1 MRPIYYRRDG
11 TPCNDMN
18 IAAWAQELEANR
30 RVARTRITDPA
41 NQDHSVDVST
51 VFLGLNHQY
60 GDGPPLIFESM
71 AFGSIDDEY
80 MDRYATETQAMIGHR
95 QMVSEIASSMTDP
108 VVEDIENEPRPAQP
122 EEVTTT
128 TINDQRTSMD
138 IQFVDV
144 SGFGDRMAQ
153 RLGPDVRQGTLRVR
167 GYSPGAPP
175 PDDVVNLFR
184 QFAAGGTPPVTP
196 DQSRDILDRIDAA
209 TGCQQCEGPSQ
220 SGDFC
225 SPGCLRA
232 WHAQHAVPLP
242 PSEDAALVHPGYDY
256 ARWTPK
262 NLDE

>member
-1 MRPIYYRRDG
+1 MRPIYYRRDS

-108 VVEDIENEPRPAQP
+108 VVEDIENEPQPAQP
-122 EEVTTT
+122 EPEGWTARDTL
-128 TINDQRTSMD
+128 
-138 IQFVDV
+138 DV
-144 SGFGDRMAQ
+144 SGFGDAVQ
-153 RLGPDVRQGTLRVR
+153 RLLPFTQQGTLTIR
-167 GYSPGAPP
+167 GPYSVPRPMSE
-175 PDDVVNLFR
+175 DMFR
-184 QFAAGGTPPVTP
+184 QFVAEGTPGTSASGP
-196 DQSRDILDRIDAA
+196 QIQARDILDRIDAA

-242 PSEDAALVHPGYDY
+242 PSEDAALVYPGYDY